1 MPAQYPDA
9 SRECSRKLLGLAPDQ
24 VLSHQQI
31 EAIKMGTTVA
41 TNALLERKGERTVL
55 FTTRGFRDAL
65 RIGYQ
70 ERPRLFDLRI
80 VVSELLYERIEEVDE
95 RVDAQGRVMRGV
107 DRNSVLKQLQAAHA
121 QGLRSI
127 AIVFM
132 HAYRYPDHENEVA
145 ALAREVGFTQ
155 VSVSHE

>member
-41 TNALLERKGERTVL
+41 TNALLERKGDRTVL
-55 FTTRGFRDAL
+55 FTTKGFRDAL

-70 ERPRLFDLRI
+70 ERPRIFDRQIMLA
-80 VVSELLYERIEEVDE
+80 ELLYSRIDEGNE
-95 RVDAQGRVMRGV
+95 RVTAQG
-107 DRNSVLKQLQAAHA
+107 DVLQALDADDVRRQLQE
-121 QGLRSI
+121 
-127 AIVFM
+127 
-132 HAYRYPDHENEVA
+132 AY
-145 ALAREVGFTQ
+145 
-155 VSVSHE
+155 